1 MHRSLRLVLLAVIA
15 ASVAACSKPAPTP
28 APAAVAPPPPIPHP
42 VATVLDLM
50 SGHVAPAA
58 EVLWNAVGTTSGP
71 KGPVETAPHTDADWA
86 ALKKQA
92 LLIAEVAN
100 LLAVEGRLVARPD
113 QKYTNPPGP
122 GDLNPQAAEATIAG
136 NRQTWLA
143 YALVLQG
150 SALEI
155 IKAIDAKN
163 VDAYSEAGGAM
174 DEACETCHKKFWYPD
189 APKTA
194 P

>member
-1 MHRSLRLVLLAVIA
+1 MHRSRLVLLALVA
-15 ASVAACSKPAPTP
+15 ASIAACSKPPPAAP
-28 APAAVAPPPPIPHP
+28 PAAVAAPAPIPHP
-42 VATVLDLM
+42 VATILDLM
-50 SGHVAPAA
+50 SGEVAPTA
-58 EVLWNAVGTTSGP
+58 ELLWNAVGTTSGP
-71 KGPVETAPHTDADWA
+71 KGPVETQPHTDADWA
-86 ALKKQA
+86 VLKKEA
-92 LLIAEVAN
+92 LRIAEVAN
-100 LLAVEGRLVARPD
+100 LLAVEGRIVARPD

-143 YALVLQG
+143 YALALQG

-163 VDAYSEAGGAM
+163 VDAYTEAGGAL
-174 DEACETCHKKFWYPD
+174 DEACEQCHKKFWYPD